1 MPTISMT
8 FVMPIRR
15 LTSCNLAKIMLKPT
29 FGNMRYRSDAIVKD
43 HNKTQQLGIISYQ
56 TSLPRVVKIFES
68 FLEEQVVGV
77 MPVIQ
82 VVKSLPTESP
92 DIAIER

>member
-1 MPTISMT
+1 MAIL
-8 FVMPIRR
+8 VPIRR
-15 LTSCNLAKIMLKPT
+15 LTCNLPRMLKPT
-29 FGNMRYRSDAIVKD
+29 FGSMRYRSDAIVKD
-43 HNKTQQLGIISYQ
+43 HNKTQQLLGIISYQ
-56 TSLPRVVKIFES
+56 TSLPRVVKSFEL
-68 FLEEQVVGV
+68 FLEEQVIGV